1 MLKSVSPVEQISIH
15 TMKTTHYRKTVFEIQ
30 WVLLRILNRNQ
41 IPLLLTSTGVYIL
54 RVIFYVGVL

>member
-1 MLKSVSPVEQISIH
+1 
-15 TMKTTHYRKTVFEIQ
+15 MKTTHYRKTVFEIQ